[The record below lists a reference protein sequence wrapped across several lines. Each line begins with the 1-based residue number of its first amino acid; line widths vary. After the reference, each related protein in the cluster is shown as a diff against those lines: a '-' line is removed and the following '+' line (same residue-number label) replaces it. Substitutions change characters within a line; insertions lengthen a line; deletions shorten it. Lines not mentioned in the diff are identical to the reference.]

1 MRRGLLL
8 TCLTALGATT
18 ACDVDEP
25 TAPEPRAPRPAAD
38 VAVVMS
44 LATLLGRTTVDAEGL
59 AGSYSSLAS
68 GADGAQHI
76 AYWDG
81 TNQVLKYATCA
92 SNCTAAAN
100 WQHGAVDQSADVG
113 RFVSLRVQSGVRHV
127 VYFDGTNRDLKYAR
141 CSADCLLPGSWVKG
155 TIASVGDVGWDASL
169 AISPL
174 SGRLHVSYVDATTFP
189 VKFKY
194 ATCLSGCTLI
204 ANWQRATID
213 GTGSNVAGFRTSIA
227 LGADGRRHVSYQAGE
242 HLRYA
247 TCSASCGYSWS
258 WQAVTADPASYVGA
272 YSSLAVD
279 ANGVRHVS
287 YYDHIGLDLK
297 YARCASNC
305 SSPAGW
311 SRLAVD
317 KGAGALGTDVG
328 QYTSLAVG
336 GDGRVH
342 VSYYDWTGGRLKYAS
357 CAGGCLQA
365 ASWSRQS
372 VDGGCLIVGGCTN
385 VGSNSSL
392 NLGGGKVHVSYFAST
407 GGNLKYAELAP

>member
-1 MRRGLLL
+1 MRRGLVPTLL
-8 TCLTALGATT
+8 ATLGAAA
-18 ACDVDEP
+18 ACAVDEP
-25 TAPEPRAPRPAAD
+25 TAPEPHAPRPAAD
-38 VAVVMS
+38 VAVVIS

-59 AGSYSSLAS
+59 AGPYSSLAS
-68 GADGAQHI
+68 SADGTQHI

-81 TNQVLKYATCA
+81 TKQILKYAVCA
-92 SNCTAAAN
+92 SNCTVAAN
-100 WQHGAVDQSADVG
+100 WQRGVVDQSADVG
-113 RFVSLRVQSGVRHV
+113 RFASLRVQSGVRHV
-127 VYFDGTNRDLKYAR
+127 VYFDGTNRNLKYAK
-141 CSADCLLPGSWVKG
+141 CSADCLMPGSWSKG
-155 TIASVGDVGWDASL
+155 VIASVGDVGWDASL
-169 AISPL
+169 AISPQ

-194 ATCLSGCTLI
+194 ATCLLGCTSV

-213 GTGSNVAGFRTSIA
+213 GAGSNVAGFGTSIA
-227 LGADGRRHVSYQAGE
+227 LGADGRRHVSYQAGKQ
-242 HLRYA
+242 LRYA
-247 TCSASCGYSWS
+247 TCSVSCGYSWA
-258 WQAVTADPASYVGA
+258 WKAVTADPAPYVGA

-287 YYDHIGLDLK
+287 YYDHINLDLK

-305 SSPAGW
+305 TSPAGW

-328 QYTSLAVG
+328 QNTSLAV

-365 ASWSRQS
+365 ASWSPQF

-385 VGSNSSL
+385 VGSHSSL
-392 NLGGGKVHVSYFAST
+392 KLGGGKVHVSYHAST
-407 GGNLKYAELAP
+407 NGNLKYAELAP